1 MNPTVECHPT
11 AVVDPAAELGTGV
24 RIGPYAVVKGTAR
37 VGDNCEIGA
46 FAVVDEYTV
55 LGSGNRLFSHA
66 CVGSEPQDLKFAGE
80 VSYLEVGNDN
90 VFREF
95 VTVNRGT
102 EGGGGVTRIGDAN
115 LLMAYSHVAHD
126 CIVGNHTIF
135 GNAAALG
142 GHVEVGDYAILN
154 AYAAVQQ
161 FVRIGA
167 HAYLAGHAGATLDIV
182 PFSKLHGNPAKI
194 IGLNSVGLARR
205 GFDGETRRQ
214 LKRAYR
220 LLFRAKLNTTQ
231 ALAAIAEAE
240 LDAPEVAQLVAFV
253 EGSERGIVK

>member
-1 MNPTVECHPT
+1 VTAAVERHPA

-24 RIGPYAVVKGTAR
+24 KIGPYAVIKAGAR
-37 VGDNCEIGA
+37 VGDGCEIGA
-46 FAVVDEYTV
+46 FVVVEDYTV
-55 LGSGNRLFSHA
+55 LGAGNRLFSHA
-66 CVGSEPQDLKFAGE
+66 CVGTEPQDLKFDGE
-80 VSYLEVGNDN
+80 ISYLEVGERN

-102 EGGGGVTRIGDAN
+102 EGGGGVTRIGSDN
-115 LLMAYSHVAHD
+115 LFMAYSHVAHD
-126 CIVGNHTIF
+126 CLVGDGTIF

-182 PFSKLHGNPAKI
+182 PFAKLHGNPARI
-194 IGLNSVGLARR
+194 VGLNSVGLRRR
-205 GFDGETRRQ
+205 GFDSESLLQ

-231 ALAAIAEAE
+231 ALEAIAEAE
-240 LDAPEVAQLVAFV
+240 LDAPEVAKLVAFV

>member
-1 MNPTVECHPT
+1 VTAAVECHPT
-11 AVVDPAAELGTGV
+11 AVVDPGAELGAGV
-24 RIGPYAVVKGTAR
+24 KIGPYAVIQGAAR
-37 VGDNCEIGA
+37 IGDGCEIGA
-46 FAVVDEYTV
+46 FVVIDEYVV
-55 LGSGNRLFSHA
+55 LGKENHLFPHA
-66 CVGSEPQDLKFAGE
+66 CVGSVPQDLKFHGE
-80 VSYLEVGNDN
+80 VSYLEVGDRN

-102 EGGGGVTRIGDAN
+102 EGGGGVTRIGSDN
-115 LLMAYSHVAHD
+115 LFMAYSHVAHD
-126 CIVGNHTIF
+126 CRVGDHTIF

-161 FVRIGA
+161 FVRIGE
-167 HAYLAGHAGATLDIV
+167 HAYLAGHAGATL
-182 PFSKLHGNPAKI
+182 
-194 IGLNSVGLARR
+194 
-205 GFDGETRRQ
+205 TRRQ

-220 LLFRAKLNTTQ
+220 ILFRDKLNTTQ
-231 ALAAIAEAE
+231 ALAAIADAN